1 MSSAILSRLT
11 QLTAVKSVFS
21 QPMSVAVLMLCIA
34 FSLILFSLTA
44 PLMTWVIML
53 GGCAVTVRAAGL
65 SALNSLPTSRT
76 VNLLAILAVFALSWF
91 GFSVGLLD
99 SMINLL
105 TVACALKIMLVEK
118 KRDFHLIVC
127 TCLFLIGCGF
137 ISSLSV
143 FAWIGYTGILALL
156 LFAIAVYHGA
166 GIPKSKKH

>member
-1 MSSAILSRLT
+1 MSSAILSRLS
-11 QLTAVKSVFS
+11 QLTVVKSVFS
-21 QPMSVAVLMLCIA
+21 QPTSVAVLMLCIA
-34 FSLILFSLTA
+34 GILFYSFTLTA

-53 GGCAVTVRAAGL
+53 SGCCRIVRMAGL
-65 SALNSLPTSRT
+65 STLNGLPTTRT

-118 KRDFHLIVC
+118 KRDFHLLIC

-137 ISSLSV
+137 ILSLSV

-156 LFAIAVYHGA
+156 LFRDRHISWRRN
-166 GIPKSKKH
+166 P